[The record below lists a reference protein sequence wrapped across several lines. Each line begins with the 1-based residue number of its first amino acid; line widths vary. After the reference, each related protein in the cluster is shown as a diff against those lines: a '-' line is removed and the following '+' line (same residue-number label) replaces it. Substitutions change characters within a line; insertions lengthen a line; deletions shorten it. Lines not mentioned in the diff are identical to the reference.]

1 MNIFLTN
8 SDVIIVLMTSDV
20 TGVFINIGSLD
31 KDEKI
36 SGKCCKLQRSEKDVD
51 GAWEVV
57 QGDVVEL
64 PEERISGD
72 RSETRNHGQD
82 GEHLSDLLG
91 LDAL

>member
-1 MNIFLTN
+1 M
-8 SDVIIVLMTSDV
+8 
-20 TGVFINIGSLD
+20 
-31 KDEKI
+31 
-36 SGKCCKLQRSEKDVD
+36 QRSEKDVD